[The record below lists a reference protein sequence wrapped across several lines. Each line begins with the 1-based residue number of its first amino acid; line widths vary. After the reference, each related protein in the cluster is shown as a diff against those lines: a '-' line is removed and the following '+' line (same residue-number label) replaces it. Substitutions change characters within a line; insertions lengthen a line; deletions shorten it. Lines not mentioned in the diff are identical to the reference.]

1 MRPLLNI
8 TVASRLPN
16 VVLWKVTLKLLNSS
30 PVNPWR
36 LLGVILVEKPCC
48 SEDLSI
54 ETILS

>member
-1 MRPLLNI
+1 MNI
-8 TVASRLPN
+8 TVASHLPN

-48 SEDLSI
+48 SGDISSLRQS
-54 ETILS
+54 